1 MSFASESRPRTQPV
15 LPLSAMVDMLFL
27 LLVFFMTVSA
37 FREQDKQIDVSLPDT
52 QTATAPQ
59 SKTPIIVTITEKG
72 EIYIGDRPYQLD
84 QLQATMG
91 KLAQQFP
98 NEMVVVRGDKGSAF
112 GLAVQV
118 MDVARASGLRNISIA
133 TSKLQSQLN

>member
-1 MSFASESRPRTQPV
+1 MSFASETRGRSQPV

-27 LLVFFMTVSA
+27 LLVFFMTVSV
-37 FREQDKQIDVSLPDT
+37 FREQEKQIDISLPDT

-59 SKTPIIVTITEKG
+59 SKTPIIVTITETG
-72 EIYIGDRPYQLD
+72 EIYIGDRPYKLD
-84 QLQATMG
+84 QLQATMA
-91 KLAQQFP
+91 KLAEQFP

-133 TSKLQSQLN
+133 TSKLQSEL

>member
-1 MSFASESRPRTQPV
+1 MSFAAETRGRSQPV

-27 LLVFFMTVSA
+27 LLVFFMTVSV
-37 FREQDKQIDVSLPDT
+37 FREQEKQIDISLPDT

-59 SKTPIIVTITEKG
+59 SKTPIIVTITETG
-72 EIYIGDRPYQLD
+72 EIYIGDRPYKLE
-84 QLQATMG
+84 QLQATMA

-98 NEMVVVRGDKGSAF
+98 NETVVVRGDKGSAF

-133 TSKLQSQLN
+133 TSKLQSEL